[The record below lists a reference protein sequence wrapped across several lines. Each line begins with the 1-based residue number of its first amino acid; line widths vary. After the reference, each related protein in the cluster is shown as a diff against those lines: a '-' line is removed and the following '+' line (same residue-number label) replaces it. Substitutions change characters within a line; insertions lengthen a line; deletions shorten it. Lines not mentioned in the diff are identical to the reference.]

1 MWTLL
6 IRVPNQEPQEYIVQ
20 TGCNTIGRKADNE
33 ITIPD
38 PSASRR
44 HADINYDAVRDVV
57 TLTDLGS
64 TNGTFVNRE
73 RIDRTIKLQNNDIIR
88 IGGTTIDV
96 TLRVTGKREQDASGA
111 HKFTRELV
119 LESLDHHAVLM
130 YEVARQLNTV
140 MDIDTALREV
150 STLMKQAMG
159 ADRCDVILADRFDQ
173 LKQLQFPTTIAEDA
187 IKQRSAV
194 VVRDLESSQ
203 YGKTSGSALL
213 MQVKSALCVPVMAG
227 NDVTALIYMYKTGG
241 NVRPFSQKDLQLAVA
256 ISHQAALTIQR
267 MQLLEQVRKEQ
278 QARLLFQRFV
288 SPTEAEYM
296 VQNYLKDG
304 YLPGLMEQ
312 EVTIMFA
319 DIANS
324 TTLAEKM
331 GAQEFGDLLNRYY
344 WDVTGTIFANGGL
357 VKYLGDGIMAVFG
370 MTGKEKFGIDRD
382 QDLTRA
388 VQCAL
393 AILNHID
400 VTDYGEKL
408 QIGIGMNTG
417 KAMIGYVGTQERV
430 EVTAVG
436 DVANVAFRLQDLA
449 RPNRLLVGSDT
460 ALGVAGKVPLSDLG
474 FQDLR
479 GRTAPI
485 RIYEVLRNTIA

>member
-6 IRVPNQEPQEYIVQ
+6 IRVPHQEPLEYIVQ
-20 TGCNTIGRKADNE
+20 PGKNMIGRKGDNE
-33 ITIPD
+33 ITIAD
-38 PSASRR
+38 PSASRV
-44 HADINYDAVRDVV
+44 HAEVNFDPTKDVI
-57 TLTDLGS
+57 TLTDLRS
-64 TNGTFVNRE
+64 TNGTYVNRE
-73 RIDRTIKLQNNDIIR
+73 RIDEIRLMQNNDTIR

-96 TLRVTGKREQDASGA
+96 SRIVTGEERKDASGA

-150 STLMKQAMG
+150 SALMKQALG
-159 ADRCDVILADRFDQ
+159 ADRCEVILADRFNQ
-173 LKQLQFPTTIAEDA
+173 LEELQFPRTIAEDV
-187 IKQRSAV
+187 IMQRSAV

-203 YGKTSGSALL
+203 YGKTSGSSLL
-213 MQVKSALCVPVMAG
+213 LRVKSALCVPVMAG
-227 NDVTALIYMYKTGG
+227 NDVTALIYMYKIGG
-241 NVRPFSQKDLQLAVA
+241 NIRPFSQKDMQLAVA
-256 ISHQAALTIQR
+256 ISHQASLTIQR
-267 MQLLEQVRKEQ
+267 MHLMEQVRNEQ
-278 QARLLFQRFV
+278 QARVLFQRFV

-296 VQNYLKDG
+296 IQNYIKDG

-324 TTLAEKM
+324 TTLAERI
-331 GAQEFGDLLNRYY
+331 GAQKFGDLLNRYY
-344 WDVTGTIFANGGL
+344 WDVTGTVFANGGL

-370 MTGKEKFGIDRD
+370 MTGKAKDQIDRD

-388 VQCAL
+388 VQSAL
-393 AILNHID
+393 AILNHIE
-400 VTDYGEKL
+400 VTDYGEKI

-417 KAMIGYVGTQERV
+417 KAMIGYVGTQERI

-436 DVANVAFRLQDLA
+436 DVANIAFRLQNLA
-449 RPNRLLVGSDT
+449 RPNRLLIGPET
-460 ALGVAGKVPLSDLG
+460 ALGVAGKLPLSDIGL
-474 FQDLR
+474 QELR
-479 GRTAPI
+479 GRNQPI
-485 RIYEVLRNTIA
+485 RVYEVLRNKI

>member
-6 IRVPNQEPQEYIVQ
+6 IRVPNQEPQEYIPQ
-20 TGCNTIGRKADNE
+20 PGRNTIGRKGDNE
-33 ITIPD
+33 IAIPD

-44 HADINYDAVRDVV
+44 HADVNYDARRDVL

-64 TNGTFVNRE
+64 TNGTFVNRD
-73 RIDRTIKLQNNDIIR
+73 RIEKTVKLKTLDTIR

-96 TLRVTGKREQDASGA
+96 TLIITGKKEQEPSGT
-111 HKFTRELV
+111 HKYTRELV

-130 YEVARQLNTV
+130 YEIARQLNTV
-140 MDIDTALREV
+140 MDIETALREV
-150 STLMKQAMG
+150 SMQMKQAMG

-173 LKQLQFPTTIAEDA
+173 LKELQFPTTIAEDA

-194 VVRDLESSQ
+194 IIRDLKSSQ

-213 MQVKSALCVPVMAG
+213 MQVKSALCVPVMTG
-227 NDVTALIYMYKTGG
+227 NDVTALIYLYKTG
-241 NVRPFSQKDLQLAVA
+241 NRVRPFNQRDLQLAVA

-267 MQLLEQVRKEQ
+267 MQLLEKVRKEQ

-296 VQNYLKDG
+296 VQDYMKDG
-304 YLPGLMEQ
+304 YLPGLMEK

-324 TTLAEKM
+324 TMLAEKM

-344 WDVTGTIFANGGL
+344 WDITGTVFSNGGL

-370 MTGKEKFGIDRD
+370 MTGKEKYGIDRD

-388 VQCAL
+388 VQSAL
-393 AILNHID
+393 AILNHIE
-400 VTDYGEKL
+400 VTDYGEKI

-417 KAMIGYVGTQERV
+417 EALIGYVGTQERV

-449 RPNRLLVGSDT
+449 RPNRLLVGPET
-460 ALGVAGKVPLSDLG
+460 AMGVAGKLPLSDLG
-474 FQDLR
+474 FQEMR
-479 GRTAPI
+479 GRTEPI
-485 RIYEVLRNTIA
+485 RIYEVLRNKI